1 MKPRILLIGC
11 PNCGKSTLFNALTGG
26 HAKTGNW
33 HGVTVAESVREAE
46 LCGLRA
52 EIADL
57 PGVYSLEACAMEER
71 AATDAVLSEGVSLA
85 VCVADAAALPRSLE
99 LLAFLVRRGKRAA
112 LVLTMRDVL
121 ERRGGFVKE
130 ALLAE
135 RLGVPVLAVCAHQ
148 KQDIARLRRFL
159 HKCLQDA
166 DGLNKGNGAP
176 SVSMQEKK
184 AGAAPVSSLYN
195 NKEKDSPP
203 VSFPNGTRKALPPVS
218 FPNGTEKATP
228 PVSFQNGKEKA
239 SAKAERG
246 ALPGGTP
253 SLLAG
258 AWAAGEARQTL
269 SEKLLY
275 TPAVVPLFVVLLAA
289 VFYAAFGSFGPG
301 AACKGAIERLFA
313 WLAELAAGGA
323 EGVGAHAAA
332 EFLRALLGSA
342 GMLLSFLPQ
351 IAVLQF
357 SLSFLEESGF
367 LSALAFQADGLLAR
381 VGLTGRAVFP
391 LLMGFGCTAAAV
403 FTTRGMENERVQR
416 RVVCI
421 LPYISCSAKLPVY
434 LAVCSSFFEDPFAA
448 VAGVYAA
455 GVLLALAAALVLR
468 KGEDDAFVFELARP
482 QLPALLPLCKSLL
495 FSLKQF
501 IMKIATVVAAFLMAA
516 WFLLSFSFSLHYVG
530 AGSEA
535 SMLAA
540 VSRGLRFLFVPMGID
555 DWRIALAALSGL
567 IAKENVAGML
577 SLFYG
582 QQLSSAM
589 SGPSAVAFL
598 VFLLACTPCVS
609 ALAAARRAVGRRAWL
624 YAAAQTGIAF
634 LLSYAVYGLLR
645 AGALAACIAACAAVI
660 AAAILLFWKERH
672 AKVYRAQG
680 ADAQRLHRRN
690 LCAGLIRLFAPLA
703 RKRRARQRAAD
714 GQERHARRRRRS
726 RLLHHPARRGKALL
740 RYRL

>member
-1 MKPRILLIGC
+1 MQPRILLIGC

-33 HGVTVAESVREAE
+33 HGVTVAESVREAD

-57 PGVYSLEACAMEER
+57 PGVYSLGDCAMEER
-71 AATDAVLSEGVSLA
+71 AARDAVLSEGVSLA

-159 HKCLQDA
+159 HKCLKDAGGPDQGNAAPPVPVQDT
-166 DGLNKGNGAP
+166 
-176 SVSMQEKK
+176 K
-184 AGAAPVSSLYN
+184 AGAAQISFYYN
-195 NKEKDSPP
+195 NEEEAS
-203 VSFPNGTRKALPPVS
+203 
-218 FPNGTEKATP
+218 P

-269 SEKLLY
+269 LEKLLY

-323 EGVGAHAAA
+323 KGVGAHAAA

-589 SGPSAVAFL
+589 SAPSAVAFL

-690 LCAGLIRLFAPLA
+690 LCAGLVRLFAPLA

>member
-1 MKPRILLIGC
+1 MKPRILLVGC

-46 LCGLRA
+46 LCGLRV

-166 DGLNKGNGAP
+166 GGPDQGN
-176 SVSMQEKK
+176 
-184 AGAAPVSSLYN
+184 AAPPVPVQDTKADAAQISFYYN
-195 NKEKDSPP
+195 NKEEAS
-203 VSFPNGTRKALPPVS
+203 
-218 FPNGTEKATP
+218 P

-269 SEKLLY
+269 LEKLLY
-275 TPAVVPLFVVLLAA
+275 TPAVVPLFFVLLAA

-589 SGPSAVAFL
+589 SAPSAVAFL

-634 LLSYAVYGLLR
+634 LLSYAVYGLLW

-690 LCAGLIRLFAPLA
+690 LCAGLVRLFAPLA

-726 RLLHHPARRGKALL
+726 RLLHHPARRGKAIL

>member
-33 HGVTVAESVREAE
+33 HGVTVAKSVREAE

-57 PGVYSLEACAMEER
+57 PGVYSLGDCAMEER
-71 AATDAVLSEGVSLA
+71 AARDAVLSEGVSLA

-159 HKCLQDA
+159 CGCLQDA
-166 DGLNKGNGAP
+166 DGLNKGNGAL

-184 AGAAPVSSLYN
+184 AGAVPPVPVQDTKAGAAQISFYYN
-195 NKEKDSPP
+195 NKEEAS
-203 VSFPNGTRKALPPVS
+203 
-218 FPNGTEKATP
+218 P
-228 PVSFQNGKEKA
+228 PVSFQNGTGNA
-239 SAKAERG
+239 SPKAERG

-269 SEKLLY
+269 LEKLLY

-589 SGPSAVAFL
+589 SAPSAVAFL

-634 LLSYAVYGLLR
+634 LLSYAVYGLLW

-690 LCAGLIRLFAPLA
+690 LCAGLVRLFAPLA

>member
-1 MKPRILLIGC
+1 MKPRILLVGC

-57 PGVYSLEACAMEER
+57 PGVYSLGDCAMEER
-71 AATDAVLSEGVSLA
+71 TARDAVLSENALA

-130 ALLAE
+130 DLLAE

-159 HKCLQDA
+159 HKRLQET
-166 DGLNKGNGAP
+166 DGSNKGNAAP
-176 SVSMQEKK
+176 PVPVQDTK
-184 AGAAPVSSLYN
+184 AGAAQISFYYN
-195 NKEKDSPP
+195 NKEKASPP
-203 VSFPNGTRKALPPVS
+203 VSFPNGT
-218 FPNGTEKATP
+218 G
-228 PVSFQNGKEKA
+228 KA
-239 SAKAERG
+239 SPKAECG
-246 ALPGGTP
+246 ALSGGTP
-253 SLLAG
+253 ALLAG
-258 AWAAGEARQTL
+258 AWAAGKARQTL

-275 TPAVVPLFVVLLAA
+275 TPAVVPLFFVLLAA

-313 WLAELAAGGA
+313 WLAEAAAGGA

-448 VAGVYAA
+448 VAGVYVA

-589 SGPSAVAFL
+589 SAPSAVAFL

-690 LCAGLIRLFAPLA
+690 LCAGLVRLFAPLA
-703 RKRRARQRAAD
+703 RKRRARQRAED

>member
-57 PGVYSLEACAMEER
+57 PGVYSLGDCAMEER
-71 AATDAVLSEGVSLA
+71 AARDAVLSEGVALA

-159 HKCLQDA
+159 HKCLKDAGGPDQGNAAPPVPVQDT
-166 DGLNKGNGAP
+166 
-176 SVSMQEKK
+176 K
-184 AGAAPVSSLYN
+184 AGAAQISFYYN
-195 NKEKDSPP
+195 NKEEAS
-203 VSFPNGTRKALPPVS
+203 
-218 FPNGTEKATP
+218 P

-239 SAKAERG
+239 SKKVERG

-269 SEKLLY
+269 LEKLLY

-434 LAVCSSFFEDPFAA
+434 LAVCSSFFEAPFAA

-540 VSRGLRFLFVPMGID
+540 VSRGVRFLFLPMGID

-589 SGPSAVAFL
+589 SAPSAVAFL
-598 VFLLACTPCVS
+598 AFLLACTPCVS

-624 YAAAQTGIAF
+624 YAAVQTGIAF

-690 LCAGLIRLFAPLA
+690 LCAGLVRLFAPLA

>member
-1 MKPRILLIGC
+1 M
-11 PNCGKSTLFNALTGG
+11 
-26 HAKTGNW
+26 
-33 HGVTVAESVREAE
+33 
-46 LCGLRA
+46 
-52 EIADL
+52 
-57 PGVYSLEACAMEER
+57 
-71 AATDAVLSEGVSLA
+71 
-85 VCVADAAALPRSLE
+85 
-99 LLAFLVRRGKRAA
+99 
-112 LVLTMRDVL
+112 
-121 ERRGGFVKE
+121 
-130 ALLAE
+130 
-135 RLGVPVLAVCAHQ
+135 
-148 KQDIARLRRFL
+148 
-159 HKCLQDA
+159 
-166 DGLNKGNGAP
+166 
-176 SVSMQEKK
+176 
-184 AGAAPVSSLYN
+184 
-195 NKEKDSPP
+195 
-203 VSFPNGTRKALPPVS
+203 
-218 FPNGTEKATP
+218 
-228 PVSFQNGKEKA
+228 
-239 SAKAERG
+239 
-246 ALPGGTP
+246 
-253 SLLAG
+253 
-258 AWAAGEARQTL
+258 
-269 SEKLLY
+269 
-275 TPAVVPLFVVLLAA
+275 VPLFVVLLAA

-589 SGPSAVAFL
+589 SAPSAVAFL

-690 LCAGLIRLFAPLA
+690 LCAGLVRLFAPLA
-703 RKRRARQRAAD
+703 RKRRARQRAED
-714 GQERHARRRRRS
+714 GQKRHARRRRRS

>member
-1 MKPRILLIGC
+1 MKPRILLVGC

-57 PGVYSLEACAMEER
+57 PGVYSLGDCAMEER
-71 AATDAVLSEGVSLA
+71 AARDAVLSEGVALA

-159 HKCLQDA
+159 HKCLKDAGGPDQGNAAPPVPVQDT
-166 DGLNKGNGAP
+166 
-176 SVSMQEKK
+176 K
-184 AGAAPVSSLYN
+184 AGAAQISFYYN
-195 NKEKDSPP
+195 NKEEASPP
-203 VSFPNGTRKALPPVS
+203 VSFQNETRNAS
-218 FPNGTEKATP
+218 P
-228 PVSFQNGKEKA
+228 PVSFQNGKEK
-239 SAKAERG
+239 SSKKAERG

-269 SEKLLY
+269 LEKLLY

-589 SGPSAVAFL
+589 SAPSAVAFL

-690 LCAGLIRLFAPLA
+690 LCAGLVRLFAPLA

>member
-33 HGVTVAESVREAE
+33 HGVTVAESVREAD

-57 PGVYSLEACAMEER
+57 PGVYSLGDCAMEER
-71 AATDAVLSEGVSLA
+71 AARDAVLSEGVSLA

-159 HKCLQDA
+159 HKCLKDAGGPDQGNAAPPVPVQDT
-166 DGLNKGNGAP
+166 
-176 SVSMQEKK
+176 K
-184 AGAAPVSSLYN
+184 AGAAQISFYYN
-195 NKEKDSPP
+195 NKEEAS
-203 VSFPNGTRKALPPVS
+203 
-218 FPNGTEKATP
+218 P

-269 SEKLLY
+269 LEKLLY

-589 SGPSAVAFL
+589 SAPSAVAFL

-690 LCAGLIRLFAPLA
+690 LCAGLVRLFAPLA

>member
-57 PGVYSLEACAMEER
+57 PGVYSLGDCAMEER
-71 AATDAVLSEGVSLA
+71 AARDAVLSEGVALA

-159 HKCLQDA
+159 HKCLKDAGGPDQGNAAPPVPVQDT
-166 DGLNKGNGAP
+166 
-176 SVSMQEKK
+176 K
-184 AGAAPVSSLYN
+184 AGAAQISFYYN
-195 NKEKDSPP
+195 NKEEAS
-203 VSFPNGTRKALPPVS
+203 
-218 FPNGTEKATP
+218 P

-269 SEKLLY
+269 LEKLLY

-535 SMLAA
+535 SMLAV

-589 SGPSAVAFL
+589 SAPSAVAFL

-624 YAAAQTGIAF
+624 YAAVQTGIAF

-690 LCAGLIRLFAPLA
+690 LCAGLVRLFAPLA

>member
-33 HGVTVAESVREAE
+33 HGVTVAESVREAD

-57 PGVYSLEACAMEER
+57 PGVYSLGDCAMEER
-71 AATDAVLSEGVSLA
+71 AARDAVLSEGVSLA

-159 HKCLQDA
+159 HKCLKDAGGPDQGNAAPPVPVQDT
-166 DGLNKGNGAP
+166 
-176 SVSMQEKK
+176 K
-184 AGAAPVSSLYN
+184 AGAAQISFYYN
-195 NKEKDSPP
+195 NKEEAS
-203 VSFPNGTRKALPPVS
+203 
-218 FPNGTEKATP
+218 P

-269 SEKLLY
+269 LEKLLY

-589 SGPSAVAFL
+589 SAPSAVAFL
-598 VFLLACTPCVS
+598 AFLLACTPCVS

-690 LCAGLIRLFAPLA
+690 LCAGLVRLFAPLA

>member
-1 MKPRILLIGC
+1 MKPRILLVGC

-46 LCGLRA
+46 LCGLRV

-184 AGAAPVSSLYN
+184 AGAAQISFYYN
-195 NKEKDSPP
+195 NE
-203 VSFPNGTRKALPPVS
+203 
-218 FPNGTEKATP
+218 EEATP

-448 VAGVYAA
+448 VAGVYVA

-589 SGPSAVAFL
+589 SAPSAVAFL

-624 YAAAQTGIAF
+624 YAAAQTGVAF

-690 LCAGLIRLFAPLA
+690 LRAGLIRLFAPLA

-714 GQERHARRRRRS
+714 GQERHACRRRRS

>member
-33 HGVTVAESVREAE
+33 HGVTVAESVREAD

-57 PGVYSLEACAMEER
+57 PGVYSLGDCAMEER
-71 AATDAVLSEGVSLA
+71 AARDAVLSEGVSFA

-166 DGLNKGNGAP
+166 GRLNKGNGAP
-176 SVSMQEKK
+176 SVSMQEKKAGAASSVPMQEKK

-203 VSFPNGTRKALPPVS
+203 VSFPNGTR
-218 FPNGTEKATP
+218 N
-228 PVSFQNGKEKA
+228 A
-239 SAKAERG
+239 SPKAERG

-269 SEKLLY
+269 LEKLLY

-313 WLAELAAGGA
+313 WLAEAAAGGA

-589 SGPSAVAFL
+589 SAPSAVAFL

-680 ADAQRLHRRN
+680 ADAQRLHRRD
-690 LCAGLIRLFAPLA
+690 LCAGLVRLFAPLA

>member
-33 HGVTVAESVREAE
+33 HGVTVAESVREAD

-57 PGVYSLEACAMEER
+57 PGVYSLGDCAMEER
-71 AATDAVLSEGVSLA
+71 AARDAVLSENALA

-159 HKCLQDA
+159 HRCLQDT
-166 DGLNKGNGAP
+166 GGPNQGNAAP
-176 SVSMQEKK
+176 PVPVQDTK
-184 AGAAPVSSLYN
+184 AGAAPVFSLYN
-195 NKEKDSPP
+195 KEKAS
-203 VSFPNGTRKALPPVS
+203 
-218 FPNGTEKATP
+218 P

-269 SEKLLY
+269 LEKLLY

-301 AACKGAIERLFA
+301 TACKGAIERLFA

-323 EGVGAHAAA
+323 KGVGAHAAA

-501 IMKIATVVAAFLMAA
+501 IMKIATIVAAFLMAA

-589 SGPSAVAFL
+589 SAPSAVAFL

-690 LCAGLIRLFAPLA
+690 LCAGLVRLFAPLA

>member
-33 HGVTVAESVREAE
+33 HGVTVAESVREAD

-57 PGVYSLEACAMEER
+57 PGVYSLGDCAMEER
-71 AATDAVLSEGVSLA
+71 AARDAVLSEGVSLA

-130 ALLAE
+130 ALLAA

-166 DGLNKGNGAP
+166 GRLNKGNGAP

-184 AGAAPVSSLYN
+184 AGAASSVPVQDTKAGAAQISFYYN
-195 NKEKDSPP
+195 NKEEAS
-203 VSFPNGTRKALPPVS
+203 
-218 FPNGTEKATP
+218 P

-239 SAKAERG
+239 SKKAERG

-269 SEKLLY
+269 LEKLLY

-589 SGPSAVAFL
+589 SAPSAVAFL

-690 LCAGLIRLFAPLA
+690 LCAGLVRLFAPLA

>member
-1 MKPRILLIGC
+1 MKPRILLVGC

-46 LCGLRA
+46 ICGLRA

-57 PGVYSLEACAMEER
+57 PGVYSLGDCAMEER
-71 AATDAVLSEGVSLA
+71 AARDAVLSEGVALA

-159 HKCLQDA
+159 HKCLKDAGGPNQGNASPPVPVQDT
-166 DGLNKGNGAP
+166 
-176 SVSMQEKK
+176 K
-184 AGAAPVSSLYN
+184 AGAAQISFYYN
-195 NKEKDSPP
+195 NKEEAS
-203 VSFPNGTRKALPPVS
+203 
-218 FPNGTEKATP
+218 P

-239 SAKAERG
+239 SKKAERG

-589 SGPSAVAFL
+589 SAPSAVAFL

-690 LCAGLIRLFAPLA
+690 LCAGLVRLFAPLA

>member
-1 MKPRILLIGC
+1 MKPRILLVGC

-57 PGVYSLEACAMEER
+57 PGVYSPEQCAMEER
-71 AATDAVLSEGVSLA
+71 AARDAVLSEGVALA

-99 LLAFLVRRGKRAA
+99 LLAFLVRRGKPAA

-130 ALLAE
+130 DLLAE
-135 RLGVPVLAVCAHQ
+135 RLGVPVLAVCAH
-148 KQDIARLRRFL
+148 KKKDIARLRRFL
-159 HKCLQDA
+159 HGCLKDA
-166 DGLNKGNGAP
+166 GRLNKGNGAP
-176 SVSMQEKK
+176 SVPVQDKK
-184 AGAAPVSSLYN
+184 AGAAPVSFLYN
-195 NKEKDSPP
+195 NKEGAS
-203 VSFPNGTRKALPPVS
+203 
-218 FPNGTEKATP
+218 P
-228 PVSFQNGKEKA
+228 PVSFQNGKGKA

-246 ALPGGTP
+246 AVRGGTP

-269 SEKLLY
+269 LEKLLY
-275 TPAVVPLFVVLLAA
+275 TPAAALPLFFVLLAA

-301 AACKGAIERLFA
+301 AACKGAIERLFS
-313 WLAELAAGGA
+313 LLSEVVAGGA

-332 EFLRALLGSA
+332 EFLRAFLGSA
-342 GMLLSFLPQ
+342 GMLFSFLPQ

-367 LSALAFQADGLLAR
+367 LSALAFQADGLLRR

-434 LAVCSSFFEDPFAA
+434 LAVCSSFFEDPFVA

-468 KGEDDAFVFELARP
+468 KGEDEAFVFELARP

-501 IMKIATVVAAFLMAA
+501 IIKIATVVAAFLMAA

-535 SMLAA
+535 SMLAV
-540 VSRGLRFLFVPMGID
+540 VSRGVRFLFVPMGID

-582 QQLSSAM
+582 QELSSAM
-589 SGPSAVAFL
+589 SAPSAVAFL
-598 VFLLACTPCVS
+598 AFLLACTPCVS

-624 YAAAQTGIAF
+624 YAAVQTGFAF
-634 LLSYAVYGLLR
+634 LLSYAVYALLR
-645 AGALAACIAACAAVI
+645 AGAPAACIAACAAVI

-672 AKVYRAQG
+672 AKVYRAKG

-690 LCAGLIRLFAPLA
+690 LRPGLVRLFAPLA
-703 RKRRARQRAAD
+703 RKRRARQRAED
-714 GQERHARRRRRS
+714 GQERRARRRRRNCI
-726 RLLHHPARRGKALL
+726 LHHPARRGKALL

>member
-33 HGVTVAESVREAE
+33 HGVTVAKSVREAD

-57 PGVYSLEACAMEER
+57 PGVYSLGDCAMEER
-71 AATDAVLSEGVSLA
+71 AARDAVLSEGVSLA

-166 DGLNKGNGAP
+166 GRLNKGNGAP

-184 AGAAPVSSLYN
+184 AGAASSVPAQGTKAGAAPGSSLYN
-195 NKEKDSPP
+195 NKEKAS
-203 VSFPNGTRKALPPVS
+203 
-218 FPNGTEKATP
+218 P

-239 SAKAERG
+239 SKKAERG

-269 SEKLLY
+269 LEKLLY
-275 TPAVVPLFVVLLAA
+275 TPAVVPLFIVLLAA

-589 SGPSAVAFL
+589 SAPSAVAFL
-598 VFLLACTPCVS
+598 AFLLACTPCVS

-690 LCAGLIRLFAPLA
+690 LCAGLVRLFAPLA

-714 GQERHARRRRRS
+714 GQERRARRRRRS

>member
-1 MKPRILLIGC
+1 MKPRILLVGC

-46 LCGLRA
+46 LCGLRV

-71 AATDAVLSEGVSLA
+71 AATDAVLSENALA

-184 AGAAPVSSLYN
+184 AGAAQISFYYN
-195 NKEKDSPP
+195 NE
-203 VSFPNGTRKALPPVS
+203 
-218 FPNGTEKATP
+218 EEATP

-275 TPAVVPLFVVLLAA
+275 TPAVVPLFFVLLAA

-448 VAGVYAA
+448 VAGVYVA

-589 SGPSAVAFL
+589 SAPSAVAFL

-624 YAAAQTGIAF
+624 YAAAQTGVAF

-690 LCAGLIRLFAPLA
+690 LRAGLIRLFAPLA

-714 GQERHARRRRRS
+714 GQERHACRRRRS

>member
-11 PNCGKSTLFNALTGG
+11 PNCGKSTLFNALTDG

-33 HGVTVAESVREAE
+33 HGVTVAESVREAD

-57 PGVYSLEACAMEER
+57 PGVYSLGDCAMEER
-71 AATDAVLSEGVSLA
+71 AARDAVLSENALA

-159 HKCLQDA
+159 HKCLKDA
-166 DGLNKGNGAP
+166 GGPDQGNAAP
-176 SVSMQEKK
+176 FVPVQSTK
-184 AGAAPVSSLYN
+184 AGAAPGSSLYN
-195 NKEKDSPP
+195 NK
-203 VSFPNGTRKALPPVS
+203 V
-218 FPNGTEKATP
+218 KATP

-269 SEKLLY
+269 LEKLLY

-589 SGPSAVAFL
+589 SAPSAVAFL

-680 ADAQRLHRRN
+680 ADAQRLHRRD
-690 LCAGLIRLFAPLA
+690 LCAGLVRLFAPLA

>member
-1 MKPRILLIGC
+1 MKPRILLVGC

-184 AGAAPVSSLYN
+184 AGAASSVPAQGTKAGAAPGSSLYN
-195 NKEKDSPP
+195 NK
-203 VSFPNGTRKALPPVS
+203 
-218 FPNGTEKATP
+218 EKATP

-289 VFYAAFGSFGPG
+289 VFYAAFGAFGPG
-301 AACKGAIERLFA
+301 AASKGAIERLFA
-313 WLAELAAGGA
+313 WLAEAAAGGA

-448 VAGVYAA
+448 VAGVYVA

-589 SGPSAVAFL
+589 SAPSAVAFL

-690 LCAGLIRLFAPLA
+690 LCAGFVRLFAPLA
-703 RKRRARQRAAD
+703 RKRRARQRAED

>member
-11 PNCGKSTLFNALTGG
+11 PNCGKSTLFNALTDG

-33 HGVTVAESVREAE
+33 HGVTVAESVREAD

-57 PGVYSLEACAMEER
+57 PGVYSLGDCAMEER
-71 AATDAVLSEGVSLA
+71 AARDAVLSEGVSLA

-166 DGLNKGNGAP
+166 GRLNKGNGAP

-184 AGAAPVSSLYN
+184 AGAASSVPVQDTKAGAAQISFYYN
-195 NKEKDSPP
+195 TKEEAS
-203 VSFPNGTRKALPPVS
+203 
-218 FPNGTEKATP
+218 P

-239 SAKAERG
+239 SKKAERG

-269 SEKLLY
+269 LEKLLY

-589 SGPSAVAFL
+589 SAPSAVAFL

-690 LCAGLIRLFAPLA
+690 LCAGLVRLFAPLA

>member
-57 PGVYSLEACAMEER
+57 PGVYSLGDCAMEER
-71 AATDAVLSEGVSLA
+71 AARDAVLSENALA

-166 DGLNKGNGAP
+166 GRLNKGNGAP

-184 AGAAPVSSLYN
+184 AGAASSVPAQGTKAGAAPGSSLYN
-195 NKEKDSPP
+195 NK
-203 VSFPNGTRKALPPVS
+203 
-218 FPNGTEKATP
+218 EKATP

-589 SGPSAVAFL
+589 SAPSAVAFL

-634 LLSYAVYGLLR
+634 LLSYAVYGLLW

-690 LCAGLIRLFAPLA
+690 LCAGLVRLFAPLA

>member
-1 MKPRILLIGC
+1 MKPRILLVGC

-71 AATDAVLSEGVSLA
+71 AATDAVLSEGVALA

-130 ALLAE
+130 DLLAE

-184 AGAAPVSSLYN
+184 AGAAQISFYYN
-195 NKEKDSPP
+195 NE
-203 VSFPNGTRKALPPVS
+203 
-218 FPNGTEKATP
+218 EEATP

-253 SLLAG
+253 ALLAG

-589 SGPSAVAFL
+589 SAPSAVAFL

-690 LCAGLIRLFAPLA
+690 LCAGLVRLFAPLA

>member
-1 MKPRILLIGC
+1 MKPRILLVGC

-33 HGVTVAESVREAE
+33 HGVTVAESVREAD

-57 PGVYSLEACAMEER
+57 PGVYSLGDCAMEER
-71 AATDAVLSEGVSLA
+71 AARDAVLSEGVALA

-130 ALLAE
+130 DLLAE

-159 HKCLQDA
+159 HKCLQET
-166 DGLNKGNGAP
+166 DGLNKGNAAP
-176 SVSMQEKK
+176 PVPVQDTK
-184 AGAAPVSSLYN
+184 AGAAPGSSLYN
-195 NKEKDSPP
+195 NK
-203 VSFPNGTRKALPPVS
+203 V
-218 FPNGTEKATP
+218 KATP

-239 SAKAERG
+239 SKKAERG

-269 SEKLLY
+269 LEKLLY

-589 SGPSAVAFL
+589 SAPSAVAFL

-690 LCAGLIRLFAPLA
+690 LCAGLVRLFAPLA

>member
-1 MKPRILLIGC
+1 MKPRILLVGC

-33 HGVTVAESVREAE
+33 HGVTVAESVREAD

-57 PGVYSLEACAMEER
+57 PGVYSLGDCAMEER
-71 AATDAVLSEGVSLA
+71 AARDAVLSEGVSLA

-159 HKCLQDA
+159 HKCLKDAGGPDQGNAALPVPVQDT
-166 DGLNKGNGAP
+166 
-176 SVSMQEKK
+176 K
-184 AGAAPVSSLYN
+184 AGAAPGSSLYN
-195 NKEKDSPP
+195 NK
-203 VSFPNGTRKALPPVS
+203 V
-218 FPNGTEKATP
+218 KATP

-239 SAKAERG
+239 SAKAGRG

-269 SEKLLY
+269 LEKLLY

-589 SGPSAVAFL
+589 SAPSAVAFL

-690 LCAGLIRLFAPLA
+690 LCPGLVRLFAPLA

>member
-33 HGVTVAESVREAE
+33 HGVTVAESVREAD

-57 PGVYSLEACAMEER
+57 PGVYSLSSCTMEER
-71 AATDAVLSEGVSLA
+71 AARDAVLSEGVSLA

-159 HKCLQDA
+159 HKCLKDAGGPDQGNAAPPVPVQDT
-166 DGLNKGNGAP
+166 
-176 SVSMQEKK
+176 K
-184 AGAAPVSSLYN
+184 AGAAQISFYYN
-195 NKEKDSPP
+195 NK
-203 VSFPNGTRKALPPVS
+203 VKAS
-218 FPNGTEKATP
+218 P
-228 PVSFQNGKEKA
+228 PVSFQNGTGNA
-239 SAKAERG
+239 SPKAERG

-269 SEKLLY
+269 LEKLLC

-495 FSLKQF
+495 ISLKQF

-589 SGPSAVAFL
+589 SAPSAVAFL
-598 VFLLACTPCVS
+598 AFLLACTPCVS

-690 LCAGLIRLFAPLA
+690 LCAGLVRLFAPLA

>member
-1 MKPRILLIGC
+1 MKPRILLVGC

-57 PGVYSLEACAMEER
+57 PGVYSLGDCAMEER
-71 AATDAVLSEGVSLA
+71 AARDAVLSENALA

-159 HKCLQDA
+159 HKCLKDA
-166 DGLNKGNGAP
+166 GGPDQGNAAP
-176 SVSMQEKK
+176 FVPVQSTK
-184 AGAAPVSSLYN
+184 AGAAPGSSLYN
-195 NKEKDSPP
+195 NK
-203 VSFPNGTRKALPPVS
+203 V
-218 FPNGTEKATP
+218 KATP

-239 SAKAERG
+239 SKKAERG

-269 SEKLLY
+269 LEKLLY

-589 SGPSAVAFL
+589 SAPSAVAFL

-690 LCAGLIRLFAPLA
+690 LCAGLVRLFAPLA
-703 RKRRARQRAAD
+703 RKRRAHQRAAD

>member
-1 MKPRILLIGC
+1 MKPRILLVGC

-46 LCGLRA
+46 ICGLRA

-57 PGVYSLEACAMEER
+57 PGVYSPEQCAMEER
-71 AATDAVLSEGVSLA
+71 AARDAVLSEGVALA

-159 HKCLQDA
+159 HKCLKDAGGPDQGNAAPPVPVQDT
-166 DGLNKGNGAP
+166 
-176 SVSMQEKK
+176 K
-184 AGAAPVSSLYN
+184 AGAAQISFYYN
-195 NKEKDSPP
+195 NKEEAS
-203 VSFPNGTRKALPPVS
+203 
-218 FPNGTEKATP
+218 P

-239 SAKAERG
+239 SAKAGRG

-269 SEKLLY
+269 LEKLLY

-589 SGPSAVAFL
+589 SAPSAVAFL

-690 LCAGLIRLFAPLA
+690 LCAGLVRLFAPLA

>member
-33 HGVTVAESVREAE
+33 HGVTVAESVREAD

-57 PGVYSLEACAMEER
+57 PGVYSLGDCAMEER
-71 AATDAVLSEGVSLA
+71 AARDAVLSEGVSLA
-85 VCVADAAALPRSLE
+85 VCVADAAALPRSLK

-166 DGLNKGNGAP
+166 DGLNKGNAAP
-176 SVSMQEKK
+176 FVPVQSTK
-184 AGAAPVSSLYN
+184 AGAAPGSSLYN
-195 NKEKDSPP
+195 NK
-203 VSFPNGTRKALPPVS
+203 V
-218 FPNGTEKATP
+218 KATP

-239 SAKAERG
+239 SKKAERG

-589 SGPSAVAFL
+589 SAPSAVAFL

-690 LCAGLIRLFAPLA
+690 LCAGLVRLFAPLA

>member
-33 HGVTVAESVREAE
+33 HGVTVAESVREAD

-57 PGVYSLEACAMEER
+57 PGVYSLSSCTMEER
-71 AATDAVLSEGVSLA
+71 AARDAVLSEGVSLA

-159 HKCLQDA
+159 HKCLKDAGGPDQGNAAPPVPVQDT
-166 DGLNKGNGAP
+166 
-176 SVSMQEKK
+176 K
-184 AGAAPVSSLYN
+184 AGAAQISFYYN
-195 NKEKDSPP
+195 NK
-203 VSFPNGTRKALPPVS
+203 VKAS
-218 FPNGTEKATP
+218 P
-228 PVSFQNGKEKA
+228 PVSFQNGTGNA
-239 SAKAERG
+239 SPKAERG

-269 SEKLLY
+269 LEKLLC

-589 SGPSAVAFL
+589 SAPSAVAFL

-690 LCAGLIRLFAPLA
+690 LCAGLVRLFAPLA

>member
-1 MKPRILLIGC
+1 MKPRILLVGC

-184 AGAAPVSSLYN
+184 AGAASSVPAQGTKAGAAPGSSLYN
-195 NKEKDSPP
+195 NK
-203 VSFPNGTRKALPPVS
+203 
-218 FPNGTEKATP
+218 EKATP

-589 SGPSAVAFL
+589 SAPSAVAFL

-690 LCAGLIRLFAPLA
+690 LCAGLVRLFAPLA

>member
-1 MKPRILLIGC
+1 MKPRILLVGC

-33 HGVTVAESVREAE
+33 HGVTVAESAREAE
-46 LCGLRA
+46 ICGLRA

-57 PGVYSLEACAMEER
+57 PGVYSPEQCAMEER
-71 AATDAVLSEGVSLA
+71 AARDAVLSEGVALA

-99 LLAFLVRRGKRAA
+99 LLAFLVRRGKPAA

-130 ALLAE
+130 DLLAA
-135 RLGVPVLAVCAHQ
+135 RLGVPVLAVCAH
-148 KQDIARLRRFL
+148 KKKDIARLRRFL
-159 HKCLQDA
+159 YGCLKDA
-166 DGLNKGNGAP
+166 GRLNKGNGAP
-176 SVSMQEKK
+176 SVPMQDKK
-184 AGAAPVSSLYN
+184 AGAAPVFSLYN
-195 NKEKDSPP
+195 KEKASPP
-203 VSFPNGTRKALPPVS
+203 AFQSGTR
-218 FPNGTEKATP
+218 
-228 PVSFQNGKEKA
+228 KA
-239 SAKAERG
+239 SAKAGRG
-246 ALPGGTP
+246 AVPGGTP

-275 TPAVVPLFVVLLAA
+275 TPAALPLFFVLLAA

-301 AACKGAIERLFA
+301 AACKGAIERLFSL
-313 WLAELAAGGA
+313 LAESAAGGA

-367 LSALAFQADGLLAR
+367 LSALAFQADGLLRR

-434 LAVCSSFFEDPFAA
+434 LAVCSSFFEDPFVA

-468 KGEDDAFVFELARP
+468 KGEDEAFVFELARP

-501 IMKIATVVAAFLMAA
+501 IIKIATVVAAFLMAA

-535 SMLAA
+535 SMLA
-540 VSRGLRFLFVPMGID
+540 VISRGVRFLFVPMGID

-582 QQLSSAM
+582 QELSSAM
-589 SGPSAVAFL
+589 SAPSAVAFL
-598 VFLLACTPCVS
+598 AFLLACTPCVS

-624 YAAAQTGIAF
+624 YAAVQTGFAF
-634 LLSYAVYGLLR
+634 LLSYAVYALLR
-645 AGALAACIAACAAVI
+645 AGAPAACIAACAAVI

-672 AKVYRAQG
+672 AKVYRAKG

-690 LCAGLIRLFAPLA
+690 LRSGLVRLFAPLA

-726 RLLHHPARRGKALL
+726 RLLHHPA
-740 RYRL
+740 

>member
-1 MKPRILLIGC
+1 MKPRILLVGC

-57 PGVYSLEACAMEER
+57 PGVYSLGDCAMEER
-71 AATDAVLSEGVSLA
+71 AARDAVLSEGVSLA

-159 HKCLQDA
+159 HKCLKDA
-166 DGLNKGNGAP
+166 GGMDQGNAAP
-176 SVSMQEKK
+176 FVPVQSTK
-184 AGAAPVSSLYN
+184 AGAAPGSSLYN
-195 NKEKDSPP
+195 NK
-203 VSFPNGTRKALPPVS
+203 V
-218 FPNGTEKATP
+218 KATP

-239 SAKAERG
+239 SKKAERG

-269 SEKLLY
+269 LEKLLY

-468 KGEDDAFVFELARP
+468 KEEDDAFVFELARP

-589 SGPSAVAFL
+589 SAPSAVAFL

-690 LCAGLIRLFAPLA
+690 LCAGLVRLFAPLA

>member
-33 HGVTVAESVREAE
+33 HGVTVAESVREAD

-57 PGVYSLEACAMEER
+57 PGVYSLGDCAMEER
-71 AATDAVLSEGVSLA
+71 AARDAVLSENALA

-159 HKCLQDA
+159 HKCLKDAGGPDQGNAAPPVPVQDT
-166 DGLNKGNGAP
+166 
-176 SVSMQEKK
+176 K
-184 AGAAPVSSLYN
+184 AGAAPGSSLYN
-195 NKEKDSPP
+195 NK
-203 VSFPNGTRKALPPVS
+203 V
-218 FPNGTEKATP
+218 KATP

-239 SAKAERG
+239 SKKAERG

-367 LSALAFQADGLLAR
+367 LAALAFQADGLLAR

-540 VSRGLRFLFVPMGID
+540 VSRGVRFLFVPMGID

-589 SGPSAVAFL
+589 SAPSAVAFL

-690 LCAGLIRLFAPLA
+690 LCAGLVRLFAPLA
-703 RKRRARQRAAD
+703 RKRRARQRAED

>member
-1 MKPRILLIGC
+1 MKPRILLVGC

-184 AGAAPVSSLYN
+184 AGAASSVPAQGTKAGAAPGSSLYN
-195 NKEKDSPP
+195 NK
-203 VSFPNGTRKALPPVS
+203 
-218 FPNGTEKATP
+218 EKATP

-269 SEKLLY
+269 LEKLLY

-589 SGPSAVAFL
+589 SAPSAVAFL

-690 LCAGLIRLFAPLA
+690 LCAGLVRLFAPLA

>member
-1 MKPRILLIGC
+1 MKPRILLVGC

-46 LCGLRA
+46 ICGLRA

-57 PGVYSLEACAMEER
+57 PGVYSPEQCAMEER
-71 AATDAVLSEGVSLA
+71 AARDAVLSEGVALA

-159 HKCLQDA
+159 HKCLKDAGGPDQGNAAPPVPVQDT
-166 DGLNKGNGAP
+166 
-176 SVSMQEKK
+176 K
-184 AGAAPVSSLYN
+184 AGAAQISFYYN
-195 NKEKDSPP
+195 NKEEAS
-203 VSFPNGTRKALPPVS
+203 
-218 FPNGTEKATP
+218 P

-239 SAKAERG
+239 SAKAGRG

-269 SEKLLY
+269 LEKLLY

-323 EGVGAHAAA
+323 KGVGAHAAA

-589 SGPSAVAFL
+589 SAPSAVAFL

-690 LCAGLIRLFAPLA
+690 LCAGLVRLFAPLA

>member
-57 PGVYSLEACAMEER
+57 PGVYSLGDCAMEER
-71 AATDAVLSEGVSLA
+71 AARDAVLSEGVSLA

-130 ALLAE
+130 DLLAE

-159 HKCLQDA
+159 HKCLKDAGGPDQGNAAPPVPVQDTKA
-166 DGLNKGNGAP
+166 GAAS
-176 SVSMQEKK
+176 SVPAQGTK
-184 AGAAPVSSLYN
+184 AGAAPGSSLYN
-195 NKEKDSPP
+195 NKEKAS
-203 VSFPNGTRKALPPVS
+203 
-218 FPNGTEKATP
+218 P
-228 PVSFQNGKEKA
+228 PVSFQNGTGNA
-239 SAKAERG
+239 SPKAERG
-246 ALPGGTP
+246 ALSGGTP

-275 TPAVVPLFVVLLAA
+275 TPAVVPLFFVLLAA

-589 SGPSAVAFL
+589 SVPSAVAFL
-598 VFLLACTPCVS
+598 AFLLACTPCVS

-690 LCAGLIRLFAPLA
+690 LCAGLVRLFAPLA

-714 GQERHARRRRRS
+714 GQERHARCRRRS

>member
-33 HGVTVAESVREAE
+33 HGVTVAESVREAD

-57 PGVYSLEACAMEER
+57 PGVYSLGDCAMEER
-71 AATDAVLSEGVSLA
+71 AARDAVLSEGVALA

-159 HKCLQDA
+159 HKCLKDAGGPNQGNASPPVPVQDT
-166 DGLNKGNGAP
+166 
-176 SVSMQEKK
+176 K
-184 AGAAPVSSLYN
+184 AGAAQISFYYN
-195 NKEKDSPP
+195 NKEEASPP
-203 VSFPNGTRKALPPVS
+203 AFQSGTR
-218 FPNGTEKATP
+218 
-228 PVSFQNGKEKA
+228 KA
-239 SAKAERG
+239 SAKAGRG

-269 SEKLLY
+269 LEKLLY

-323 EGVGAHAAA
+323 KGVGAHAAA

-589 SGPSAVAFL
+589 SAPSAVAFL

-690 LCAGLIRLFAPLA
+690 LCAGLVRLFAPLA

>member
-1 MKPRILLIGC
+1 MKPRILLVGC

-57 PGVYSLEACAMEER
+57 PGVYSLGDCAMEER
-71 AATDAVLSEGVSLA
+71 AARDAVLSEGVSLA

-130 ALLAE
+130 DLLAE

-184 AGAAPVSSLYN
+184 AGAAQISFYYN
-195 NKEKDSPP
+195 NEEEAS
-203 VSFPNGTRKALPPVS
+203 
-218 FPNGTEKATP
+218 P

-258 AWAAGEARQTL
+258 AWAAGEARQPL

-367 LSALAFQADGLLAR
+367 LSALAFQADGLFAR

-589 SGPSAVAFL
+589 SAPSAVAFL
-598 VFLLACTPCVS
+598 AFLLACTPCVS

-690 LCAGLIRLFAPLA
+690 LCAGLVRLFAPLA